1 VHPRRHAY
9 HVRMPDAVD
18 PAPAAP
24 PRMGPVA
31 RVLTFI
37 RFSHTVFALPFALGA
52 TFVAARGWPAWRLLG
67 LIVVEMVFA
76 RTAAMTFNRLAD
88 WEIDKRNPRTAG
100 RHKLVS
106 HGTAVGL
113 LVFSAGAFVA
123 VAALIN
129 RICLLL
135 SPVALVILF
144 FYSLTKRFTSLS
156 HFFLGLALGIA
167 PIGAWLAVRGRFEL
181 PPFVLCAAVLLW
193 VAGFDLIYATQDEEF
208 DRKAGLRSL
217 VVTLGTPRTLAVAQ
231 WLHVA
236 MLGLLVGFGLVA
248 HLGHAY
254 FLGLGLIVPAL
265 AYEHHTARKQDLGA
279 INRAFFYSNAF
290 VGVVFVGATLTA
302 VLLG

>member
-1 VHPRRHAY
+1 MRPL
-9 HVRMPDAVD
+9 
-18 PAPAAP
+18 
-24 PRMGPVA
+24 A

-37 RFSHTVFALPFALGA
+37 RFSHTIFALPFALGA
-52 TFVAARGWPAWRLLG
+52 TFVAAGGWPPARLLG
-67 LIVVEMVFA
+67 LVIAEMVFA

-106 HGTAVGL
+106 RGTAIGL
-113 LVFSAGAFVA
+113 LVVSTGAFVA
-123 VAALIN
+123 TAGFIN
-129 RICLLL
+129 RICLVL
-135 SPVALVILF
+135 SPVALGILF

-167 PIGAWLAVRGRFEL
+167 PIGAWLAIRGRFDL

-217 VVTLGTPRTLAVAQ
+217 VVTLGTPGTLVLAQ

-236 MLGLLVGFGLVA
+236 MWGLLFAFGQAAHLARAYDLGLVLML
-248 HLGHAY
+248 
-254 FLGLGLIVPAL
+254 PAL
-265 AYEHHTARKQDLGA
+265 VYEHHTARKMDLGA

-290 VGVVFVGATLTA
+290 VGLVFVAATLAA
-302 VLLG
+302 VLSPTPP

>member
-1 VHPRRHAY
+1 
-9 HVRMPDAVD
+9 
-18 PAPAAP
+18 
-24 PRMGPVA
+24 MGPLA

-52 TFVAARGWPAWRLLG
+52 TFVAAGGLPRARLLG
-67 LIVVEMVFA
+67 LVVAEMVFA

-106 HGTAVGL
+106 RGTAIGM
-113 LVFSAGAFVA
+113 LVVSAGAFVGT
-123 VAALIN
+123 AAFIN
-129 RICLLL
+129 RICLVL
-135 SPVALVILF
+135 SPVALGILF
-144 FYSLTKRFTSLS
+144 FYSLTKRFTALS

-217 VVTLGTPRTLAVAQ
+217 VVTLGTPGTLVLAQ
-231 WLHVA
+231 WLHLA
-236 MLGLLVGFGLVA
+236 MWVLLVAFGEVA
-248 HLGHAY
+248 HLGVLY
-254 FLGLGLIVPAL
+254 GMGIGLILPAL
-265 AYEHHTARKQDLGA
+265 IYEHYTARQKDLGA

-290 VGVVFVGATLTA
+290 VGLVFMGTTLLSVSVDIRLLVPVVKPA
-302 VLLG
+302 VTQPSAPPAPQ

>member
-1 VHPRRHAY
+1 
-9 HVRMPDAVD
+9 MTGT
-18 PAPAAP
+18 AP
-24 PRMGPVA
+24 PMGPLS

-52 TFVAARGWPAWRLLG
+52 VFVATRGWPPARLLG
-67 LIVVEMVFA
+67 LVVAEMVFA

-106 HGTAVGL
+106 RGAAISL
-113 LVFSAGAFVA
+113 LLGSAGAFVLT
-123 VAALIN
+123 AAWIN
-129 RICLLL
+129 RLCLLL
-135 SPVALVILF
+135 SPLALAILF
-144 FYSLTKRFTSLS
+144 FYSLTKRFTALS

-167 PIGAWLAVRGRFEL
+167 PIGAWLAVRGRFEW

-217 VVTLGTPRTLAVAQ
+217 VVTLGTPGTLVLAQ
-231 WLHVA
+231 WLH
-236 MLGLLVGFGLVA
+236 LGMWLLLILFGQAA
-248 HLGHAY
+248 HLGRIY
-254 FLGLGLIVPAL
+254 EIGLGLILPAL
-265 AYEHHTARKQDLGA
+265 LYEHHTARKPDLDA

-290 VGVVFVGATLTA
+290 VGLVFVGATLAA
-302 VLLG
+302 VLAGG

>member
-1 VHPRRHAY
+1 MHARWHAY
-9 HVRMPDAVD
+9 LWQMPELAA

-24 PRMGPVA
+24 PQMGAVA

-67 LIVVEMVFA
+67 LVIVEMVFA

-106 HGTAVGL
+106 RGAAIVL
-113 LVFSAGAFVA
+113 LVVSAGAFVA

-129 RICLLL
+129 RVCLLL

-217 VVTLGTPRTLAVAQ
+217 VVTLGTPRTLSVAQ
-231 WLHVA
+231 WLHLA
-236 MLGLLVGFGLVA
+236 MLALLIAFGVVA

-254 FLGLGLIVPAL
+254 FIGLGLIVPAL
-265 AYEHHTARKQDLGA
+265 IYEHHTAAKQDLGA
-279 INRAFFYSNAF
+279 INLAFFYSNAF
-290 VGVVFVGATLTA
+290 VGVVFVGATLVS

>member
-1 VHPRRHAY
+1 MTDTV
-9 HVRMPDAVD
+9 
-18 PAPAAP
+18 APTAATP
-24 PRMGPVA
+24 PPPGLFS

-52 TFVAARGWPAWRLLG
+52 TFVAARGWPSPQVLA
-67 LIVVEMVFA
+67 LIVVAMVFA

-88 WEIDKRNPRTAG
+88 WETDKLNPRTAG

-106 HGTAVGL
+106 RGTAIGL
-113 LVFSAGAFVA
+113 LVASTAAFV
-123 VAALIN
+123 VTTGFIN

-167 PIGAWLAVRGRFEL
+167 PIGAWLAVRGRFDL

-193 VAGFDLIYATQDEEF
+193 VAGFDLIYATQDEDF

-217 VVTLGTPRTLAVAQ
+217 VVTLGTPGTLVLAQ

-236 MLGLLVGFGLVA
+236 MWGLLVAFGLVA
-248 HLGHAY
+248 HLDRTY
-254 FLGLGLIVPAL
+254 SIGLALILPAM
-265 AYEHHTARKQDLGA
+265 AYEHHTARKMDLGA

-290 VGVVFVGATLTA
+290 VGLVFVGAVLVA
-302 VLLG
+302 VL